1 MPTRSIHLSDA
12 DAEGLEQLHAA
23 TGKTE
28 DVLLEQAVLRG
39 LQALRIEEGIRAFKS
54 GLGSSEAAVIAGLPR
69 AVFLHEMAERG
80 VTILDGPSTLAE
92 ELAAL
97 AQDLGNTRLAAVARK
112 LAAEKQ

>member
-1 MPTRSIHLSDA
+1 MPTRSIRLSDA
-12 DAEGLEQLHAA
+12 EAEGLEQLRAA

-39 LQALRIEEGIRAFKS
+39 LQALRMEEGIRAFKS

-69 AVFLHEMAERG
+69 AIFLHEMAERG

-92 ELAAL
+92 ELADL
-97 AQDLGNTRLAAVARK
+97 AELRGDKRLAAVARK
-112 LAAEKQ
+112 LAADKQ